1 MAGITSNL
9 TPRELQVLQLAA
21 GGASNAEIAEA
32 LDITRSTVKNH
43 ISSINKKYG
52 VVSRVQAVIYGLTTG
67 DIDFT
72 IARNEVEL
80 RRVKSPW
87 RDC

>member
-1 MAGITSNL
+1 MGGITSNL
-9 TPRELQVLQLAA
+9 THRERQVLQLAA
-21 GGASNAEIAEA
+21 GGASNAEIATA

-52 VVSRVQAVIYGLTTG
+52 VICRVQAVIYGLTTG
-67 DIDFT
+67 DVDFT

-80 RRVKSPW
+80 RRVKIP
-87 RDC
+87 

>member
-1 MAGITSNL
+1 MGGITSNL
-9 TPRELQVLQLAA
+9 THRERQVLQLAV
-21 GGASNAEIAEA
+21 GGASNAEIATA

-52 VVSRVQAVIYGLTTG
+52 VICRVQAVIYGLTTG
-67 DIDFT
+67 DVDFT

-80 RRVKSPW
+80 RRVKIP
-87 RDC
+87 

>member
-1 MAGITSNL
+1 MGCNL
-9 TPRELQVLQLAA
+9 TPREIQVLQLAA
-21 GGASNAEIAEA
+21 GGASNAEIAQA
-32 LDITRSTVKNH
+32 LDIAVRTVRNH
-43 ISSINKKYG
+43 MYAIGHKYG
-52 VVSRVQAVIYGLTTG
+52 TSGRVQAVIYGLTTG